1 MVLRSVSDGL
11 RPGMGGFMKTRR
23 IVLVVSLL
31 ALLAAGSLAPAQV
44 PDKDNEPD
52 YDLAG
57 TWYAWNSVG
66 IVYVYTITRLAP
78 NEYSIGGGGS
88 TASPATPDVG
98 TTTMTGSLGTV
109 RRVAKNTYAG
119 TTVNFHGTIPGMWN
133 GPVYAEVYSGTIRQV
148 GPDELYM
155 ELTGG
160 VSCNPCLGPTLCWNP
175 NLCDPSSL
183 WDPFA
188 PDQLRCIN
196 DDTNPILH
204 WGRRIPQ
211 VEVCTEG
218 DD

>member
-1 MVLRSVSDGL
+1 MRT
-11 RPGMGGFMKTRR
+11 KR
-23 IVLVVSLL
+23 IALAAALL
-31 ALLAAGSLAPAQV
+31 ALLAAGSLALAE
-44 PDKDNEPD
+44 EPESSKVVAPR
-52 YDLAG
+52 YELEG
-57 TWYAWNSVG
+57 TWYAWNSAG
-66 IVYVYTITRLAP
+66 IVYVYTITQMAP
-78 NEYSIGGGGS
+78 NEYSIGVSGS
-88 TASPATPDVG
+88 TASPVNPDPSVG
-98 TTTMTGSLGTV
+98 TTTMTGQLGTV
-109 RRVAKNTYAG
+109 QRIAKNTYAG
-119 TTVNFHGTIPGMWN
+119 TTVNFHGRIPGMWD

-160 VSCNPCLGPTLCWNP
+160 VSCNPCLGPALCWNP
-175 NLCDPSSL
+175 NPCDPTGL

-218 DD
+218 ED